1 MPNSK
6 NSVKVTIKKKAKSG
20 RMKVAVKQP
29 NSSPARS
36 PSYSVPK
43 PIDTAYAKAL
53 CSPFDPAAYGARVP
67 DLYSAPTQTCH
78 IRKLVTLVSDGTGT
92 ISVLAIP
99 SLYAHAFADQG
110 TFSGSDVSSW
120 ISWTGN
126 VRANCLLTTQFTD
139 TKAKLS
145 NARIVSY
152 GVRLR
157 NIASMTNVSGRVTAA
172 TLPLKDDIIVN
183 VASAVGGTT
192 ALNTA
197 ITKEQWMAAAG
208 VPYSGTGDSAV
219 INGSLLPNLPKNH
232 SVSSLELAERGLDVV
247 PKVVTPYAF
256 GLRNTGNS
264 VVGNDV
270 SPGVATGAIFA
281 GDDDYL
287 KFGGF
292 ESVLFHGSGFP
303 INTSVMT
310 LEVVYHVEGTPT
322 MGANAGLVADTH
334 NRTSVNISAFYGAL
348 DFAAKAASFAMPVI
362 SAAVKTLPVM

>member
-6 NSVKVTIKKKAKSG
+6 NGVKVTIKKKAKSG
-20 RMKVAVKQP
+20 GMKVAARQRK
-29 NSSPARS
+29 SSPAHSS
-36 PSYSVPK
+36 PQVPK
-43 PIDTAYAKAL
+43 SIDTAYARAL

-78 IRKLVTLVSDGTGT
+78 IRRLITLVSDASGT
-92 ISVLAIP
+92 ISVIAIP
-99 SLYAHAFADQG
+99 SLYAHAFASEG
-110 TFSGSDVSSW
+110 TFSGSDVSA
-120 ISWTGN
+120 WTTWSGN
-126 VRANCLLTTQFTD
+126 VKNNALLLTGVAD
-139 TKAKLS
+139 TKGKLS

-152 GVRLR
+152 GARIR

-172 TLPLKDDIIVN
+172 TLPLKDDMIVN
-183 VASAVGGTT
+183 VASTLGGTQ
-192 ALNTA
+192 ALNVA

-208 VPYSGTGDSAV
+208 VPYTGAGDASV
-219 INGSLLPNLPKNH
+219 IAGNLLPNLPKTY
-232 SVSSLELAERGLDVV
+232 SLSSLELAERGLDIV

-270 SPGVATGAIFA
+270 GPGVATGAIFA

-292 ESVLFHGSGFP
+292 ESVLFHGNGFP
-303 INTSVMT
+303 ANTACMT
-310 LEVVYHVEGTPT
+310 LELVYHVEGTPT
-322 MGANAGLVADTH
+322 MGANAGLIADTH
-334 NRTSVNISAFYGAL
+334 NKSTVNISAFYGAL

-362 SAAVKTLPVM
+362 SAAAKTLPVM